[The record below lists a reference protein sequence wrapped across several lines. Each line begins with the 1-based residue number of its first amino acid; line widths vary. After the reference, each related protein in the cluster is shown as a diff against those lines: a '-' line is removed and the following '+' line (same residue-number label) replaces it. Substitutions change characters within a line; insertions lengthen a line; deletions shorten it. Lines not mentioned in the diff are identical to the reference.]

1 MVSRVVYTRRDKGSN
16 MSFRTKSGALF
27 SAAIIGL
34 AMLGVSSNPA
44 SAAIFNI
51 ADHPDG
57 SESAI
62 YEYGLRLDGEDKFFS
77 MDGASTAQ
85 LFVDTTNGTASIM
98 GTVIENSD
106 TNNNV
111 ATWTISYVFSGVS
124 LVGMGGEFTA
134 SGGAGTVTE
143 IGGAM
148 EIINMIGKQKS
159 GTGIAFSFLN
169 DGHRLPGNTG
179 LVGRGW
185 IQKHGTNDFLFTAT
199 VVPLPPAALL
209 FGSALAGMGFLGR
222 RRKQKATAA

>member
-1 MVSRVVYTRRDKGSN
+1 MSIGKKG
-16 MSFRTKSGALF
+16 RTIAAALVMGF
-27 SAAIIGL
+27 SMISL
-34 AMLGVSSNPA
+34 SSNSA
-44 SAAIFNI
+44 SAAIFDI

-57 SESAI
+57 NMAANF
-62 YEYGLRLDGEDKFFS
+62 EYGLRLDGEDKFFS
-77 MDGASTAQ
+77 LDGASTAQ
-85 LFVDTTNGTASIM
+85 LFVDTINGTATIM
-98 GTVIENSD
+98 GTVIENSL

-111 ATWTISYVFSGVS
+111 ATWNLSYVFSGIS
-124 LVGMGGEFTA
+124 LVGAGGEFTA

-185 IQKHGTNDFLFTAT
+185 IQKHGTNDYLFTAS
-199 VVPLPPAALL
+199 VSAVPLPPAALL